1 VYEILTQEELLPF
14 WQYANQHPIVWAC
27 PQRCRIEHNT
37 LGRGTIIEVVP
48 KPGDGD
54 GPKVYVRV
62 RFDEPKGPRNGNHT
76 KTKVLLLPFV
86 LDKGLLRRLAPLLA
100 CVLAR
105 LRPGS
110 PPRCVT
116 TTIPKQPY
124 WTRALRKS
132 LTPRIRWW

>member
-27 PQRCRIEHNT
+27 PQ
-37 LGRGTIIEVVP
+37 RGTIIEVVP

-86 LDKGLLRRLAPLLA
+86 LDKGLLKRLAPLVG

-124 WTRALRKS
+124 WTRALRKN
-132 LTPRIRWW
+132 LTPRIRRW